1 MQEETE
7 LVGLGLVAGGA
18 VGGEVVL
25 PRLDM
30 VLGLAA
36 RAIEPLIEVLGATTL
51 EVGDM
56 KRVSLPTG
64 PTSTRA
70 MMRSTR
76 RQLSAAS

>member
-25 PRLDM
+25 PRLDV

-36 RAIEPLIEVLGATTL
+36 RAIKPLVELLGAATGKIGDDKAG
-51 EVGDM
+51 VG
-56 KRVSLPTG
+56 SL
-64 PTSTRA
+64 
-70 MMRSTR
+70 
-76 RQLSAAS
+76 AARPRPGR